1 MIIIVMLP
9 AELMRNPSRLP
20 PISGPVGDQRP
31 FLKITISGIQRISQK
46 SDFAVEMSWISIHS
60 VQHLNIRNGISEEIC
75 LNCAREFQCCKIFIE
90 HF

>member
-20 PISGPVGDQRP
+20 PISGSVGDERP

-60 VQHLNIRNGISEEIC
+60 VQLSEEIC
-75 LNCAREFQCCKIFIE
+75 LNCGREFQCCKIFIE